1 MSAPNTR
8 TTTKPNWSNQGNRP
22 RVALVGSGDQQR
34 VLDEAERLAPLIK
47 QHADIRFSDFEGA
60 QDLSTAETDLVI
72 VLGGDGSIL
81 RAAHQMS
88 DRQLPVLSVNL
99 GKLGFLSALSPAEF
113 MDWFPRVCAG
123 ECRIL
128 DYLMFSCE
136 VLRDNTPIHRQIG
149 LNETAIL
156 GGAPFSILDVDLFVD
171 SDWATTF
178 SGDGLIISTPIGST
192 AHSLS
197 AGGPL
202 LRQDLNA
209 FVISAISPHTLT
221 VRPVVDSSDRVYE
234 LVVSRPNE
242 ATSVV
247 VDGRLVCRLLPNDRI
262 RVQRAEARFQMI
274 EIPEKNYY
282 RTLRERLD
290 WGGRISKLR
299 T

>member
-1 MSAPNTR
+1 MSASNTR
-8 TTTKPNWSNQGNRP
+8 TAVTPNWSSQGNRP
-22 RVALVGSGDQQR
+22 RVALVGSNGQQR
-34 VLDEAERLAPLIK
+34 VLDEAARLAPLIK
-47 QHADIRFSDFEGA
+47 QHADIRFSDFEGT

-113 MDWFPRVCAG
+113 MEWFPRVCAG

-128 DYLMFSCE
+128 DFLMFSCE
-136 VLRDNTPIHRQIG
+136 VLRNDSVIHHQIG

-178 SGDGLIISTPIGST
+178 SGDGLIVSTPIGST

-221 VRPVVDSSDRVYE
+221 VRPVVDSSNRVYE
-234 LVVSRPNE
+234 LVVPRPNE

-247 VDGRLVCRLLPNDRI
+247 VDGRMVCRVLPNDRI
-262 RVQRAEARFQMI
+262 RVQRADSRFLMV

-290 WGGRISKLR
+290 WGGSISKLQS
-299 T
+299 